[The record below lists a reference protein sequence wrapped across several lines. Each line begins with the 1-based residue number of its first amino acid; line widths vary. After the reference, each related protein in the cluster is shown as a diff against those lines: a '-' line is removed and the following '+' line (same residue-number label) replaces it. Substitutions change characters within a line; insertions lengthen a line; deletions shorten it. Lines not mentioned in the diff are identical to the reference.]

1 MPKTE
6 RDDASVPRAEQFAK
20 SRRGGRPKA
29 TDPRT
34 AISVH
39 LTSAER
45 KQLAAEAAIANRPL
59 TVLIRERALNARPP
73 RPIPAINREAW
84 VALAKHQADLEKI
97 ADGVIPATSNS
108 LFDKLSDYDKHITD
122 LRLTLLGVDGDSEK

>member
-1 MPKTE
+1 MPKT
-6 RDDASVPRAEQFAK
+6 RCKDATVPPVAHAPKR
-20 SRRGGRPKA
+20 RRGGRPKA

-84 VALAKHQADLEKI
+84 VALASHQAVLEKI
-97 ADGVIPATSNS
+97 ENGDFPATSS
-108 LFDKLSDYDKHITD
+108 SFIEVLSDIDKHITD